1 MHKDFRGRIGRMN
14 VQTRKIPEH
23 EAIYLR
29 VRDAIMFGELVPG
42 QSVTIQG
49 LTEMIGAGMTPARE
63 AIRRLTSEGALVA
76 LGNRRIEVPRL
87 SSDALSELQFAR
99 CAIEPKLAEMALNG
113 RNEQL
118 ARKLRHIDDKLDQS
132 IATGSV
138 EGYLRHNHDFHFTLY
153 EASGAE
159 ILVAMARSL
168 WLRSGPSLRVVCGR
182 FGTANLPDMHDEAL
196 AAILSGSAERLHH
209 AIKVDIEQGID
220 QIAKSIAESS
230 VDDGN

>member
-1 MHKDFRGRIGRMN
+1 MN
-14 VQTRKIPEH
+14 AQVRKIPEH

-49 LTEMIGAGMTPARE
+49 LTETIGAGMTPVRE
-63 AIRRLTSEGALVA
+63 AIRRLTSEGALLA

-87 SSDALSELQFAR
+87 SREALEELHFAR
-99 CAIEPKLAEMALNG
+99 CAIEPRLAEMAING
-113 RNEQL
+113 PNEPL
-118 ARKLRHIDDKLDQS
+118 ADRLGAIDAKLDHA

-138 EGYLRHNHDFHFTLY
+138 EGYLRHNHDFHFALY

-182 FGTANLPDMHDEAL
+182 FGTASLPDMHDEAV
-196 AAILSGSAERLHH
+196 AAVRQGSAEKLHQ
-209 AIKVDIEQGID
+209 AIRVDIEQGID
-220 QIAKSIAESS
+220 QIAKSIDENAFD
-230 VDDGN
+230 VGN